1 MSSTLTNSCQVTY
14 EIKAQCWTQ
23 QFSDECSME
32 TYETMNIQMQH
43 DNFIVRFG
51 CMEVRSGR
59 RTRAN
64 VSPLRLKS
72 KPPNA
77 ELSKACEGVIPR
89 IRRLWEI
96 PESRIQIPS
105 GSATC
110 SLSLQLSTSP
120 NTWNERAKNPQKWIC
135 STNVRILYSTHD
147 LQRRSRSSRNITQ
160 CSITN
165 GTIPTMSDPFGIT
178 VGTIPFIF
186 ENAEE
191 DIIQFTQIKYRVEPR
206 RFPTSTISDVQ
217 LVSPPQS
224 HLDRIKCWQ

>member
-14 EIKAQCWTQ
+14 EIKAQFWTQ

-72 KPPNA
+72 KLPNA

-89 IRRLWEI
+89 IPRLWEI
-96 PESRIQIPS
+96 PQSRIQITS
-105 GSATC
+105 GKLLVRSLYNYQRLRRPGMSVRRIHRNGYAT
-110 SLSLQLSTSP
+110 
-120 NTWNERAKNPQKWIC
+120 R
-135 STNVRILYSTHD
+135 
-147 LQRRSRSSRNITQ
+147 
-160 CSITN
+160 
-165 GTIPTMSDPFGIT
+165 MS
-178 VGTIPFIF
+178 VS
-186 ENAEE
+186 
-191 DIIQFTQIKYRVEPR
+191 FTLHTTCK
-206 RFPTSTISDVQ
+206 DV
-217 LVSPPQS
+217 LA
-224 HLDRIKCWQ
+224 LREI